1 MDILPPLRIPIICM
15 APLLFFSCEDEKNEA
30 ELIVDPAG
38 SARYFVN
45 NQSATDLMIIFTK
58 STSLGM
64 EIDSSKKVTRND
76 SKLLFSYGD
85 IGINPLPSD
94 AFTEIQFYE
103 LSNSFTDPL
112 LVISPISNDNWN
124 ILDQN
129 LEENGFGLTDFELV
143 IRDQDLN

>member
-1 MDILPPLRIPIICM
+1 M
-15 APLLFFSCEDEKNEA
+15 
-30 ELIVDPAG
+30 IVDPAG